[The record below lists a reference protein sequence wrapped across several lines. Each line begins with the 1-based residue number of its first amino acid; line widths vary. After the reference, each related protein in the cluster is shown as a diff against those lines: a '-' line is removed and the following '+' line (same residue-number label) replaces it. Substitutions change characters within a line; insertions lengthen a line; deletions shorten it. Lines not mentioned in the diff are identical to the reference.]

1 MGAKR
6 NNSKKKLN
14 LLEVPE
20 SERTNVLEKIRQALR
35 QSAVETKLWNALL
48 QCEMLTINGQVVF
61 SEENVLDGLLMQK
74 LTCKI
79 A

>member
-35 QSAVETKLWNALL
+35 QSAVETKLWNAFL
-48 QCEMLTINGQVVF
+48 QCETLTINGQVVF
-61 SEENVLDGLLMQK
+61 SEENALDAVNAKTDL
-74 LTCKI
+74 
-79 A
+79 